1 MFTHWYE
8 YLDILWCEVPFCSCR
23 ITYRH
28 NFIAISAII
37 SNAFRTLDSSDM
49 KQLAATVPHFCLLKV
64 KTLDKGTSRVPHSL
78 ELRELQNLHNNKRW
92 TVITSDFISLTGKTS
107 IKLIGSVSRKRTSSF
122 TVKTRI
128 QEHPFS
134 GFRLIGFLCIGYFR

>member
-8 YLDILWCEVPFCSCR
+8 YLDILRCEVPFCSCR

-37 SNAFRTLDSSDM
+37 SNDFRTLDSSDK

-78 ELRELQNLHNNKRW
+78 ELRELQNIHINKRW
-92 TVITSDFISLTGKTS
+92 TVTTHRLLTVITSDFVSLTGITS
-107 IKLIGSVSRKRTSSF
+107 LVSRKNC
-122 TVKTRI
+122 
-128 QEHPFS
+128 H
-134 GFRLIGFLCIGYFR
+134 